1 MVNKEIAIAAR
12 AGAAPP
18 PRRGP
23 WATGPVIAGGCMH
36 AVYLNRSPT
45 APYRIRYHHQELGRG
60 HSISAAAQTKAKLQ
74 EFLSSHGQYLKAQL
88 DTPEARPGLQI
99 RVIMT
104 VTVRV
109 TVTDVGVP
117 RSGSSVTRVRPPSSV
132 KSGSVSRSRLAA
144 PSHRAAAAPTAS
156 LSCHWQLTRTVL
168 PRPQAPAR
176 PTKSSVPSRVG
187 YFLRR
192 VTHSGQNFRAP
203 PAPGRRGPHQCR
215 HRACLRDRHGGRRR
229 HQSRNLA
236 PLSDS
241 EAPLAT

>member
-176 PTKSSVPSRVG
+176 PTKSSLSSKSSRLFSSPGHAQWPKLPGPAGPGPPRPASV
-187 YFLRR
+187 
-192 VTHSGQNFRAP
+192 
-203 PAPGRRGPHQCR
+203 PAPG
-215 HRACLRDRHGGRRR
+215 
-229 HQSRNLA
+229 
-236 PLSDS
+236 LS
-241 EAPLAT
+241 P